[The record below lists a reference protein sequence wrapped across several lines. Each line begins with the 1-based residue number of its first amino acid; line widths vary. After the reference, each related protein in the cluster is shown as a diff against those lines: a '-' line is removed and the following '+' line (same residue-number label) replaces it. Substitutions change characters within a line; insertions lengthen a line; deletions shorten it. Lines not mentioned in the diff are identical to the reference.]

1 MNCTRNMR
9 NISGKKSKKTKTE
22 NRTEKLI
29 VEGQP
34 WNSRMGELRGWSGW
48 YWEVEIIQEHI
59 LELKNINF

>member
-34 WNSRMGELRGWSGW
+34 WNSRMGELRG
-48 YWEVEIIQEHI
+48 
-59 LELKNINF
+59 